1 MEHYKSRNNDFFHF
15 TNPHDDVSELDD
27 EDYDELQYY
36 DVDDDRSCD
45 FSFHAFTP
53 LGNTPSPLPNFQ
65 SNGLM
70 NQNDTVTT
78 SSVEELGTFDNGA
91 LIFQLDDIMKNLSDN
106 LQHRIEGIGTQ
117 ISRLDDET
125 CKLDKYVEDVKD
137 SAERHHGTTHRKL
150 RQMQSILQEVQD
162 GVLFLRDKHEIAE
175 TRLQLAKLQGSKRDK
190 INVAQTNPKQPLP
203 MPAPESPCHI
213 QFTDLNQQ
221 SSNAVT
227 FLEAVSFHPADLQ
240 APEITVR
247 QSHMPHQY
255 KADPQFPHFTQSYQ
269 LNSFQ
274 GVVGPENHPYLHH
287 PSQETPNRPS
297 DSYSPSVH
305 HFPSGPAR
313 WGSTHEHEGGFP
325 HSRNYKSE
333 FHANYIPEFARFS
346 NPHSELP
353 SSHEIPNVKPMEFS
367 LHPQEESSRGNYK
380 HIPVAQALPHALA
393 TASDVEDGSS
403 SEENANTIPVDKIVD
418 KVTAMGFRRDLV
430 RANVRKL
437 TENGSSV
444 DLNAVL
450 DRMMNNK

>member
-45 FSFHAFTP
+45 FSFHAFSP
-53 LGNTPSPLPNFQ
+53 LGITPSPLPNFQ
-65 SNGLM
+65 TNGLM
-70 NQNDTVTT
+70 DQNGTVTT
-78 SSVEELGTFDNGA
+78 SSVEELRTFDNGA
-91 LIFQLDDIMKNLSDN
+91 LIFQLDNIMKNLSDN
-106 LQHRIEGIGTQ
+106 LQNRIEGIDTR
-117 ISRLDDET
+117 ISRLGDET

-203 MPAPESPCHI
+203 IPAPQSSCHI
-213 QFTDLNQQ
+213 PFTDLNKH

-227 FLEAVSFHPADLQ
+227 FSKAVSFHPAVSQ
-240 APEITVR
+240 APEITVQ
-247 QSHMPHQY
+247 QSQMPHQN
-255 KADPQFPHFTQSYQ
+255 KADPHFPHFTQSYV
-269 LNSFQ
+269 LNPFQ
-274 GVVGPENHPYLHH
+274 GVVSPQNHPYLSH
-287 PSQETPNRPS
+287 PHQETPNRPS
-297 DSYSPSVH
+297 DSYSPSAH
-305 HFPSGPAR
+305 HFPSETAR
-313 WGSTHEHEGGFP
+313 WGSTHEHEGGLP

-333 FHANYIPEFARFS
+333 FHANYIPEFASFS
-346 NPHSELP
+346 NIHPHCELP
-353 SSHEIPNVKPMEFS
+353 SSHEIPNVKPVEFS
-367 LHPQEESSRGNYK
+367 LHPQEESSRSNYQ
-380 HIPVAQALPHALA
+380 HIPLAQALPHALP

-403 SEENANTIPVDKIVD
+403 SEEIPVDEIVD